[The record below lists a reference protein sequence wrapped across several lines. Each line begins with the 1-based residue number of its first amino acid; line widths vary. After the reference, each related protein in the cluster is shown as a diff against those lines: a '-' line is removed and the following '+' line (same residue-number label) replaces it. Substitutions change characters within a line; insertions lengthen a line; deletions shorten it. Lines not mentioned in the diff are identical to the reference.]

1 MKLLPNFDKLPSV
14 LSYDEVNRV
23 FCDIMDFVD
32 SSSTHSINTVEETL
46 NDGISA
52 LGYDPKGRFN
62 EKTVMRITSWIKANW
77 FAGDESFLDGAIT
90 LYMCVAPENDSGDF
104 FQKTLKNDKR
114 PFVQKELKEAL
125 EEIGIQYNK
134 HFK

>member
-1 MKLLPNFDKLPSV
+1 M
-14 LSYDEVNRV
+14 

-32 SSSTHSINTVEETL
+32 SSSSHSINSVEEIL
-46 NDGISA
+46 NDGIFA
-52 LGYDPKGRFN
+52 LGYDPKGRFK
-62 EKTVMRITSWIKANW
+62 EKTVMRITSWIRANW

-90 LYMCVAPENDSGDF
+90 LYMCVAPEKDSVDF
-104 FQKTLKNDKR
+104 IQKTLEKDKR